1 MFSNK
6 KTYTIHE
13 FLEMQREERNLDKE
27 TKALEVGL
35 GCTLFLM
42 NNPCIAL
49 AADANGIDA
58 LGNTFLGIIQRV
70 GYWIALIA
78 AIGEIIKVAMKG
90 GTGSDIGKVILKYVL
105 IYASLFLMPWLFDQ
119 VAKAF

>member
-1 MFSNK
+1 MFKSK
-6 KTYTIHE
+6 RTYTIHE
-13 FLEMQREERNLDKE
+13 FLDMNRTNKLDE
-27 TKALEVGL
+27 QTRAIGVGL
-35 GCTLFLM
+35 GCTLFLI
-42 NNPCIAL
+42 NNPSIAL
-49 AADANGIDA
+49 ATDVSGIDV

-78 AIGEIIKVAMKG
+78 AIAEIIKVAMKG
-90 GTGSDIGKVILKYVL
+90 GNGNDIGKVILKYVL